1 METRRFRL
9 IPRGMTGSPSL
20 KVLYIGRGTCLPGRV
35 TPLKTTN
42 PLQSMTNALEAG
54 IVHSAVSYVCPSPN
68 TNYLV
73 NIHVPYFFLN
83 FLALALRALLPS
95 LTSVLGLTVLES

>member
-1 METRRFRL
+1 METQRFWH

-20 KVLYIGRGTCLPGRV
+20 KVLYIGRGAYLPGRV

-42 PLQSMTNALEAG
+42 PLHSMTNALEAG
-54 IVHSAVSYVCPSPN
+54 IVHFAVSYVYPSQS
-68 TNYLV
+68 TNYLG